1 MKTPKIYKIYVSLV
15 FFFMTFKS
23 NTSFLFKKFNNKISY
38 ISLNSEINKDYYFN
52 SNRMFETEYNDFLK
66 EFKPEIFNT
75 NYNEKKKK
83 LSQVF
88 VSSQNY
94 IEDGSYEIFEKNLL
108 YINSFNNNQSDII
121 YENDTYLIFRIDN
134 KNC

>member
-23 NTSFLFKKFNNKISY
+23 NTSFLFNKFNSKITY

-83 LSQVF
+83 FITGFCRFTKLH
-88 VSSQNY
+88 
-94 IEDGSYEIFEKNLL
+94 
-108 YINSFNNNQSDII
+108 
-121 YENDTYLIFRIDN
+121 R
-134 KNC
+134 